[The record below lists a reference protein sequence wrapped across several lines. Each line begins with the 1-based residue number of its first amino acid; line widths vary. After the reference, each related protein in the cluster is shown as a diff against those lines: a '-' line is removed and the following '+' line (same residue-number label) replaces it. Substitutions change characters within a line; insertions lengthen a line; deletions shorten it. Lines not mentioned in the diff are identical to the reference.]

1 MEKTFKAKDETFKI
15 AFSYG
20 VTSFT
25 KGEDFMSVLKRADVT
40 MYENKKAIKAAK
52 AS

>member
-1 MEKTFKAKDETFKI
+1 MEKTFKAKDEIFKI

-20 VTSFT
+20 VTSFE
-25 KGEDFMSVLKRADVT
+25 KGEDFMVVLKRADVA
-40 MYENKKAIKAAK
+40 MYENKKAMKSAK